1 MKKKCRKVMVNEPWE
16 ISLET
21 EIFNESIDNPY
32 EVIIKNKYSHISA
45 GTEMACI
52 SDKEDWFTIP
62 DTPGY
67 TSIGEVLEMGD
78 EVEDLEKGDLVY
90 TMGPHAE
97 YFKIDTRDRWHGICV
112 RLPDNVNQEYASFTH
127 MAGIAMTALRRSN
140 IELGDDVLVA
150 GLGVIGNLAAQFAQL
165 QGANVIAVDLVDE
178 RIKVAE
184 ECGINN
190 AINPQKVDVDEE
202 IDKLTNENGVSTF
215 IDATG
220 VSKVIEQYANNVSS
234 YGEIILLGSP
244 RAEYQTNLTD
254 FLQKIHLLPTSA
266 TAKGAL
272 EFTYPTHENE
282 FVKHSITR
290 NSKIILKLIND
301 EKIAIEPFYTHK
313 MNPSEAQQ
321 AYEGLRDNPSEYM
334 GVVFDWTE

>member
-1 MKKKCRKVMVNEPWE
+1 MEKQCRKVMVNKPWE

-21 EIFNESIDNPY
+21 ETFNESIENPY
-32 EVIIKNKYSHISA
+32 EVIIRNKYSHISA

-62 DTPGY
+62 GTPGY
-67 TSIGEVLEMGD
+67 TAVGEVLETGS
-78 EVEDLEKGDLVY
+78 EVEHVEKGDIVY

-112 RLPDNVNQEYASFTH
+112 KLPDNVNQEYASFTH
-127 MAGIAMTALRRSN
+127 MAGIAMTSIRKSN
-140 IELGDDVLVA
+140 IELGDYVLIA
-150 GLGVIGNLAAQFAQL
+150 GLGVIGNLAAQLAQL
-165 QGANVIAVDLVDE
+165 QGAEVIALDIVED
-178 RIKVAE
+178 RIKVAK
-184 ECGINN
+184 ECGIQN
-190 AINPQKVDVDEE
+190 AINSQKQDPDEA
-202 IDKLTNENGVSTF
+202 IDKFTNGEGVSTF

-220 VSKVIEQYANNVSS
+220 LSQVIEKYTNNIAS

-244 RAEYQTNLTD
+244 RDEYQSNLTD

-290 NSKIILKLIND
+290 NSRIIMELIAD
-301 EKIAIEPFYTHK
+301 EKLVIAPFYTQK
-313 MNPSEAQQ
+313 LDPSKAQS
-321 AYEGLRDNPSEYM
+321 AYEGLRDNPNEYM
-334 GVVFDWTE
+334 GVVFDWT